1 MDFAGVEAEF
11 RRLKAQFESGA
22 LTEAEFKAQLEEL
35 MIEDEQGRWW
45 ILGYETGQWYVHD
58 GEKWVQQDPPRAT
71 PGPSARPGY
80 PGATEVIPDAQPAPA
95 VAAPSRPTLR
105 QRLGRDG
112 VSVLLITAGWLV
124 FWGAAGFLN
133 FPPYPDNW
141 FVLAIAGG
149 IGGLITGL
157 VLRRTDPPNPWR
169 KVLVV
174 TAGWAVSWAIVAIA
188 TLPKVYEYF
197 RVYGPDR
204 SALGLPG
211 ALAGLIGGFITS
223 LALKWAQPSI
233 HWKHVVIMTLGW
245 GIGWA
250 AGGAW
255 ASEIRVTHNW
265 ETRLTIGYA
274 LWGAIGGAVGGWVMF
289 WQLREARQN
298 AP

>member
-11 RRLKAQFESGA
+11 GRLKAQFERGA
-22 LTEAEFKAQLEEL
+22 LNEAEFKAKLEEL

-95 VAAPSRPTLR
+95 AAAPSRPTLR

-133 FPPYPDNW
+133 FPPDAENW
-141 FVLAIAGG
+141 VVLAVAGG

-157 VLRRTDPPNPWR
+157 ALRRTDPPSPWR
-169 KVLVV
+169 KVAVV
-174 TAGWAVSWAIVAIA
+174 TAGGAVSWAIVASTA
-188 TLPKVYEYF
+188 F
-197 RVYGPDR
+197 RYLYDLKFGIPGV
-204 SALGLPG
+204 LG
-211 ALAGLIGGFITS
+211 GLLGGFITS

-233 HWKHVVIMTLGW
+233 HWKHVAIMTLGW
-245 GIGWA
+245 VIGWA
-250 AGGAW
+250 AGGVL
-255 ASEIRVTHNW
+255 ASDIRIMNDWQATF
-265 ETRLTIGYA
+265 TIAYA
-274 LWGAIGGAVGGWVMF
+274 LWGAIGGAVGGWVTF
-289 WQLREARQN
+289 WQFREARQN